1 MLAENLSSLSAEQ
14 GNELNRI
21 DHGNPAWRA
30 LSAFA
35 TEQHHAFRHA
45 FDSEPAVETTGQVHH
60 QQETCTTDQVN
71 FTQSADQLSEAERAH
86 AHESRAV
93 QHKTALQ
100 AEVDRIQQRIAL
112 LNPEKEVVVQLDF
125 ISGGASRAASIAV
138 TSSLVIAATV
148 LLAQVIKKF
157 ELVSAY
163 CPNRL
168 WLCSSLPT
176 CCALDLAISA
186 KTTQHHCG
194 CRVAL
199 HTSSATPCCTSAM
212 QQLLWCA

>member
-1 MLAENLSSLSAEQ
+1 MLAESSGSPSAEH
-14 GNELNRI
+14 GDELNRI

-71 FTQSADQLSEAERAH
+71 SAHFTQSADQLSEAERAH
-86 AHESRAV
+86 ARESRAV
-93 QHKTALQ
+93 QHKAALQ

-157 ELVSAY
+157 ELVSAH
-163 CPNRL
+163 CINRV
-168 WLCSSLPT
+168 WVSSSLPT
-176 CCALDLAISA
+176 CCALDLAIPA
-186 KTTQHHCG
+186 KTEQHH
-194 CRVAL
+194 
-199 HTSSATPCCTSAM
+199 
-212 QQLLWCA
+212 